1 MRLFFITIPFL
12 LFNPHLTGRIALHDQ
27 AASGGQELYNK
38 YCLACHQTDGS
49 GVPGMFPPLVKTEK
63 VLGPAGELVKIIL
76 TGLSGTIEIGDEMYD
91 SAMPA
96 LDYLSDKD
104 ISAILTFVRNNWGNR
119 AKPVSPKEV
128 AKVRSEIKKTP

>member
-1 MRLFFITIPFL
+1 
-12 LFNPHLTGRIALHDQ
+12 
-27 AASGGQELYNK
+27 
-38 YCLACHQTDGS
+38 
-49 GVPGMFPPLVKTEK
+49 MFPPLVKTEK